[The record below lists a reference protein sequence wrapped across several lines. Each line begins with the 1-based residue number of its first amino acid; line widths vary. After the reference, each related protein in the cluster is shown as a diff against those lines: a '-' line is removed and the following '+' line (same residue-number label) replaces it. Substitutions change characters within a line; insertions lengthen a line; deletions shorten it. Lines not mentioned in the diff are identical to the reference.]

1 MANSE
6 SSTSTVSTTASAERL
21 IRLIP
26 SERRQRI
33 KQMIVEQNVLKVSEL
48 SVVFG
53 VSEMTIRRDL
63 ESLEEAGHLERR
75 FGGAIAPEQDEQ
87 AAFDSNYDV
96 RLETQTLQKAAIAR
110 HAATL
115 VSDGDTIAID
125 ASTTALMF
133 AKEIANRPVTIITN
147 SLDTAQALRHA
158 ETKVILTGGYLR
170 QSAGSFLGPLA
181 IQSLQNL
188 KVDLSFV
195 SAKALL
201 IPDGLMDSDLDEA
214 ELKRVL
220 LSTSAKSIAL
230 IDSSKFG
237 KRALVRVDKLAS
249 IDLLIS
255 DTELAL
261 ELQDDLERT
270 SVAFNLAEV

>member
-6 SSTSTVSTTASAERL
+6 SSTSTISTTTSAERL

-63 ESLEEAGHLERR
+63 ESLEESGHLERR
-75 FGGAIAPEQDEQ
+75 FGGAIASEQ

-96 RLETQTLQKAAIAR
+96 RLQTQTLQKAAIAR
-110 HAATL
+110 YAATL
-115 VSDGDTIAID
+115 VNDGDTIAID

-147 SLDTAQALRHA
+147 SLDTAQTLRHA

-181 IQSLQNL
+181 IQTLQNL
-188 KVDLSFV
+188 KVDLSLV

-214 ELKRVL
+214 ELKRAL

-237 KRALVRVDKLAS
+237 KRALVRVAKLES

-255 DTELAL
+255 DTELAP
-261 ELQDDLERT
+261 ELQDDLERAG
-270 SVAFNLAEV
+270 VAFNLAEV

>member
-1 MANSE
+1 MANSD
-6 SSTSTVSTTASAERL
+6 STTISAERL

-26 SERRQRI
+26 SERKQRI

-63 ESLEEAGHLERR
+63 ESLEEEGHLERR
-75 FGGAIAPEQDEQ
+75 FGGAVAPEQTEQ

-96 RLETQTLQKAAIAR
+96 RLKTQTKQKAAIAR
-110 HAATL
+110 HAGTL
-115 VSDGDTIAID
+115 VNDGDTVAID

-133 AKEIANRPVTIITN
+133 AKEVANRPITIITN
-147 SLDTAQALRHA
+147 SLDTAQALRNSEA
-158 ETKVILTGGYLR
+158 KVILTGGYLR
-170 QSAGSFLGPLA
+170 QIAGSFLGPLA
-181 IQSLQNL
+181 IQTLQNL

-201 IPDGLMDSDLDEA
+201 VPDGLMDSDLDEA
-214 ELKRVL
+214 EVKRAL
-220 LSTSAKSIAL
+220 IQTSAKTIAL

-237 KRALVRVDKLAS
+237 KRALVRIAKLDS
-249 IDLLIS
+249 FDLLIS
-255 DTELAL
+255 DTELAP
-261 ELQDDLERT
+261 EIQEDLQRQGIQ
-270 SVAFNLAEV
+270 FNLAEVY